1 MFFAMGISWLAEFTS
16 WLFEWRY
23 GRQEGWVVKA
33 RQGYSTAGGHRIA
46 HRKWKETKY

>member
-33 RQGYSTAGGHRIA
+33 RQGYTTNRMLFVFVY
-46 HRKWKETKY
+46 R